1 MSLLDD
7 LVRSLKPTPEFIRDV
22 SVGRLWTL
30 VAASQCGVALRM
42 EPSDS
47 LSEVGGASLEMNR
60 EGEKHDLAAR
70 LRGKPAGDLLQYAFS
85 PDATEASIG
94 IATAN
99 ALAAGQ
105 CDPGLFRPY
114 RMPRARGKRV
124 AVVGE
129 FRFLD
134 DLRSIAEKTWV
145 IRKNPES
152 KDYEGTDAE
161 SLVPEADIAL
171 ISGSAVVDGTLEH
184 LLRLARSCYT
194 IVHGPSTPLSSV
206 LFEYGADQ
214 LVGVMIKDRESVRQC
229 IELDTG
235 LLTECSG
242 VQPVVLVR
250 PDRTL

>member
-1 MSLLDD
+1 VPLLDD
-7 LVRSLKPTPEFIRDV
+7 LIRSLKPTSEAIREV
-22 SVGRLWTL
+22 SIGRLWTL

-47 LSEVGGASLEMNR
+47 APEVGGAGLEINS
-60 EGEKHDLAAR
+60 EGEQHDLAR
-70 LRGKPAGDLLQYAFS
+70 RSRGKPAGELLEYAFS
-85 PDATEASIG
+85 RDATEASIG

-161 SLVPEADIAL
+161 SLVPGADIAL
-171 ISGSAVVDGTLEH
+171 IPDSAIVDGTLEH
-184 LLRLARSCYT
+184 LLALARSCYT
-194 IVHGPSTPLSSV
+194 IVHGPSTPLSPV

-229 IELDTG
+229 IALGTE
-235 LLTECSG
+235 LLTECRG
-242 VQPVVLVR
+242 IQPVVLVR